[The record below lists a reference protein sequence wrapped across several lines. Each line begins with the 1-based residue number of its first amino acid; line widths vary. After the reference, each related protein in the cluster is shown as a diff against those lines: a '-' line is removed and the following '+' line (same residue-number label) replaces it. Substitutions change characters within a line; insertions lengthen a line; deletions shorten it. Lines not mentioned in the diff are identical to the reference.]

1 MAIQTL
7 PNQSTS
13 FNSTSHALVLPVIGN
28 TGINSKYAR
37 SEFKSL
43 EPIVGAAFRN
53 ALGQQPE
60 ESNSKANANLLI
72 EKICLR
78 ISTDCAPDLKSV
90 LRDSYFD
97 RDSGSLRRFC
107 TESLLCLTH
116 PSNPHKK
123 NVTSLDALGDFF
135 SEIFITDEERG
146 KLKSVGQGE
155 LHLLDQEMQKALEI
169 QDQPRAVSSVPVR
182 RYFESE
188 LIASF
193 RKDIESLSRN
203 AATLLT
209 HVDAVV
215 RMYLF
220 HYITEVVRHLSATV
234 RSLPGKVEDEELR
247 GLYYILEGERSSSS
261 RLSVTNGWA
270 SVRDVFSDVFS
281 HINCLEVLNHIRVN
295 DRDALDY
302 TDIAGNETD
311 EMLTAVKQVARDF
324 ASTASRW
331 RKGAF
336 SRGGDLL
343 NGIEQADSSA
353 VAVNELWKWINFEI
367 KNTGRDRIWKNVGK
381 WFEEF
386 AYGSLLQQRG
396 RVGYLAVLPLRYLH
410 LLVFFAVMAS
420 GQERI
425 RLKEFWSALLQRGI
439 RFDETTKG
447 AVVEN
452 LESIG
457 VLETRSDSGDARYV
471 RSPF

>member
-1 MAIQTL
+1 MEINTL
-7 PNQSTS
+7 PNETTS

-28 TGINSKYAR
+28 TGINSKHAR
-37 SEFKSL
+37 REFQSL
-43 EPIVGAAFRN
+43 EPIVGAAFRS
-53 ALGQQPE
+53 AIGQQPE
-60 ESNSKANANLLI
+60 GSNTKADAKLLI
-72 EKICLR
+72 EKVCLEV
-78 ISTDCAPDLKSV
+78 SSDCEPDFRSV

-97 RDSGSLRRFC
+97 RDNGGLRRFC

-116 PSNPHKK
+116 PSNSHKK
-123 NVTSLDALGDFF
+123 NVTSLDALGEFF
-135 SEIFITDEERG
+135 AEIFITDDEKG
-146 KLKSVGQGE
+146 QLKSVGQGE
-155 LHLLDQEMQKALEI
+155 LHLLDQEMQKALQI
-169 QDQPRAVSSVPVR
+169 KDQPRASNSVPVR

-193 RKDIESLSRN
+193 RKDIASLSRN
-203 AATLLT
+203 SSTLLA
-209 HVDAVV
+209 HVDVVV
-215 RMYLF
+215 RIYLF

-234 RSLPGKVEDEELR
+234 RSLPGKIEDEELR

-281 HINCLEVLNHIRVN
+281 HINCLEVLNHIRVS
-295 DRDALDY
+295 DQDALDY
-302 TDIAGNETD
+302 ADIAGNETE
-311 EMLTAVKQVARDF
+311 EMLAAVKQVARDF
-324 ASTASRW
+324 ASTASSW

-336 SRGGDLL
+336 SRGEDLL
-343 NGIEQADSSA
+343 NGIEKADSSA
-353 VAVNELWKWINFEI
+353 AAVTELWKWINFEI
-367 KNTGRDRIWKNVGK
+367 KNTGRDRIWKDVGK

-396 RVGYLAVLPLRYLH
+396 RVGYLAILPLRYLH
-410 LLVFFAVMAS
+410 LLVFLAVKAS

-425 RLKEFWSALLQRGI
+425 RLKEFWSALLQRGF

-457 VLETRSDSGDARYV
+457 ILETRSDSGDARYV